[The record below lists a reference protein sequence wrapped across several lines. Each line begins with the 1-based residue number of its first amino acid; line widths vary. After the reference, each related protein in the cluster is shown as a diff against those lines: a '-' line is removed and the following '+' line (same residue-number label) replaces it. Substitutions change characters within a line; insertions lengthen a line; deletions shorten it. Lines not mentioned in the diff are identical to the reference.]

1 MLKRIYLFSMLAC
14 LALGAMAA
22 TETRSVTFDFSSPEA
37 LTQLGLP
44 TPTSSNPTYLENN
57 ITVGDIT
64 FIPGSSSPRST
75 FYQNQYTFY
84 TTSGNTFSFQAASGA
99 TIKRVDFYG
108 FYTKQR
114 FTASP
119 AGFDSENSYWSG
131 SASQVTFTG
140 TGGNTLYSM
149 TVTYEMEVPDYDP
162 CDVNHDGSVT
172 ASDITALYNYLLSG
186 DETYL
191 ASSDVNGDGDIT
203 SADIT
208 MIYNYLLTG
217 DEPPAPTVPAPTFS
231 HPSGTV
237 FEGDHDIIITGPQGS
252 KIYFTI
258 DGSNPSTTNYW
269 DNGLSP
275 FTLSLGVGTITIKA
289 IAVLNGKSSAVA
301 TATYTVEQV
310 VDNNINANWKETS
323 YNIPQS
329 GATPTSS
336 SATYNQA
343 WRIEYPHITPN
354 SNYIVVVKATS
365 EYGVSLS
372 LELDKSQRANHWTC
386 FTMHAGTPNNNVG
399 RTPSFSVDDDV
410 PTAYQVNTNEYTS
423 GKYTTS
429 VTNLDGNNM
438 TMFARGHI
446 CASEDRQSSS
456 EQNSHTFVTS
466 NIHPQ
471 YQAHNAGLWQRME
484 GKVQNWGYS
493 NSFRDT
499 LYVCKGA
506 TIGNVTL
513 NGSTTSGLIPKSE
526 VQSLYGVNITGTL
539 PIPRY
544 WYMAVLRLKNGQYEA
559 MAYWTEQINSSCSST
574 TLQSCMITIDELEQ
588 RTGIDFFCNLPDDIE
603 EVVEASLNTS
613 IWQ

>member
-1 MLKRIYLFSMLAC
+1 MLSC
-14 LALGAMAA
+14 LALMAMAA
-22 TETRSVTFDFSSPEA
+22 TETKSVTFEFNSAAAIEAWGLTVPTTGAPTA
-37 LTQLGLP
+37 LTTLVKDDIRLVPGNSAP
-44 TPTSSNPTYLENN
+44 TLTYYQGGYTLYSRNGQSFKFAADNGGTITRIDFNGMYSS
-57 ITVGDIT
+57 
-64 FIPGSSSPRST
+64 
-75 FYQNQYTFY
+75 
-84 TTSGNTFSFQAASGA
+84 
-99 TIKRVDFYG
+99 
-108 FYTKQR
+108 QR

-119 AGFDSENSYWSG
+119 TGFDANNTYWSG
-131 SASQVTFTG
+131 SASEVTFTG

-149 TVTYEMEVPDYDP
+149 TVTYEIEVQDQDFDP

-172 ASDITALYNYLLSG
+172 ASDITALYNYLLNG

-191 ASSDVNGDGDIT
+191 SSSDVNGDGNIT

-208 MIYNYLLTG
+208 MIYNYLLNG
-217 DEPPAPTVPAPTFS
+217 EEPEPTVAAPTFS

-237 FEGDHDIIITGPQGS
+237 FTTPTVVTITGPAGS
-252 KIYFTI
+252 RVYFTT
-258 DGSNPSTTNYW
+258 DGTTPSTTNYE
-269 DNGLSP
+269 DNAYDSVEV
-275 FTLSLGVGTITIKA
+275 TVGFSMTVKA
-289 IAVLNGKSSAVA
+289 IAVVNGESSNVA
-301 TATYTVEQV
+301 TAIYTLEV
-310 VDNNINANWKETS
+310 VIDNNLNANWKETA
-323 YNIPQS
+323 YNIPES
-329 GATPTSS
+329 GSKPTSS
-336 SATYNQA
+336 SATYSQA
-343 WRIEYPHITPN
+343 WRIEYPHISTS
-354 SNYIVVVKATS
+354 SNHMVVVKATNDL
-365 EYGVSLS
+365 GISLS

-386 FTMHAGTPNNNVG
+386 YTMHSGVPNNNVG
-399 RTPSFSVDDDV
+399 RVTNTFSPDENVPS
-410 PTAYQVNTNEYTS
+410 AYQVAHNEYTT

-429 VTNLDGNNM
+429 CVNLDGNNM
-438 TMFARGHI
+438 TLFARGHI
-446 CASEDRQSSS
+446 CASEDRQTT
-456 EQNSHTFVTS
+456 EDQNYHTFITS

-484 GKVQNWGYS
+484 TKVQNWGYS

-513 NGSTTSGLIPKSE
+513 NGTTTSGLIPKSE

-559 MAYWTEQINSSCSST
+559 MAYWTEQINSACNSI

-603 EVVEASLNTS
+603 EEVESTLNTS

>member
-1 MLKRIYLFSMLAC
+1 MVKRIYLLSMLSC
-14 LALGAMAA
+14 LALIAMAA
-22 TETRSVTFDFSSPEA
+22 TETKSVTFEFNSAEAIEAWGLPVPTTGNPTA
-37 LTQLGLP
+37 LTTLTKDDIRLVPGNSAP
-44 TPTSSNPTYLENN
+44 TLTY
-57 ITVGDIT
+57 
-64 FIPGSSSPRST
+64 
-75 FYQNQYTFY
+75 YQGGYTFY
-84 TTSGNTFSFQAASGA
+84 SKNGQSFKFAADNGA
-99 TIKRVDFYG
+99 IITRIDFNGMYES
-108 FYTKQR
+108 QR
-114 FTASP
+114 FTANP
-119 AGFDSENSYWSG
+119 AGFDDNNSYWSG
-131 SASQVTFTG
+131 SASEVTFTG
-140 TGGNTLYSM
+140 TAGNTLYSM
-149 TVTYEMEVPDYDP
+149 TVTYEVEEQDYNP
-162 CDVNHDGSVT
+162 CDVNRDGSVT
-172 ASDITALYNYLLSG
+172 SADVTALYNYLLNG
-186 DETYL
+186 DETYFNT
-191 ASSDVNGDGDIT
+191 SDVDGDGYIT

-208 MIYNYLLTG
+208 AIYNFMLNG
-217 DEPPAPTVPAPTFS
+217 GEPPTPTVPAPTFS

-237 FEGDHDIIITGPQGS
+237 FQGDHDIIITGPQGS

-258 DGSNPSTTNYW
+258 DGTDPSTTNYW

-275 FTLSLGVGTITIKA
+275 FTLSLGLGTITIKA
-289 IAVLNGKSSAVA
+289 IAVLEGNSSAVA
-301 TATYTVEQV
+301 TATYTVEQI
-310 VDNNINANWKETS
+310 VDNNANANWKETS
-323 YNIPQS
+323 YNIPES
-329 GATPTSS
+329 GPTPTSS
-336 SATYNQA
+336 SATYSQA
-343 WRIEYPHITPN
+343 WRIEYPHITPS
-354 SNYIVVVKATS
+354 SNYMVVVKATS

-410 PTAYQVNTNEYTS
+410 PAAYQVNTNEYTR
-423 GKYTTS
+423 GNYTTS
-429 VTNLDGNNM
+429 VVNLDGNNM

-484 GKVQNWGYS
+484 GKVQNWGYN

-544 WYMAVLRLKNGQYEA
+544 WYMAVLRLKDGQYQA
-559 MAYWTEQINSSCSST
+559 MAYWTEQINSNCNSI

-603 EVVEASLNTS
+603 EAVESTLNTS

>member
-1 MLKRIYLFSMLAC
+1 MVKRIYLLSMFSC
-14 LALGAMAA
+14 LALMAMAA
-22 TETRSVTFDFSSPEA
+22 TETKSVTFEFNSAAAIQAWGLTVPTTGNPTA
-37 LTQLGLP
+37 LTTL
-44 TPTSSNPTYLENN
+44 
-57 ITVGDIT
+57 VKDDIRLV
-64 FIPGSSSPRST
+64 PGSSAPT
-75 FYQNQYTFY
+75 LTYYQGGYTFY
-84 TTSGNTFSFQAASGA
+84 SKSGQSFKFAGDNGA
-99 TIKRVDFYG
+99 LITRIDFNGMYA
-108 FYTKQR
+108 TQR
-114 FTASP
+114 FTANP
-119 AGFDSENSYWSG
+119 AGFDANNAYWSG
-131 SASQVTFTG
+131 SASEVTFTG

-149 TVTYEMEVPDYDP
+149 TVTYEIEEQNQDYDP
-162 CDVNHDGSVT
+162 CDVNHDGAVT
-172 ASDITALYNYLLSG
+172 SSDITALYNYLLNG
-186 DETYL
+186 DMTYYDT
-191 ASSDVNGDGDIT
+191 SDVNGDGNIT

-208 MIYNYLLTG
+208 MVYNYLLNG
-217 DEPPAPTVPAPTFS
+217 EEPSTVPVPTFS

-237 FEGDHDIIITGPQGS
+237 FTTPTVVTITGPAGS
-252 KIYFTI
+252 RVYFTTN
-258 DGSNPSTTNYW
+258 GTTPSTTNYE
-269 DNGLSP
+269 NNAYGSVEV
-275 FTLSLGVGTITIKA
+275 TVGFSMTVKA
-289 IAVLNGKSSAVA
+289 IAVVNGESSKVV
-301 TATYTVEQV
+301 TAIYTLEEVI
-310 VDNNINANWKETS
+310 DNNANANWKETS
-323 YNIPQS
+323 YNIPES

-336 SATYNQA
+336 SATYSQA
-343 WRIEYPHITPN
+343 WRIEYPHISTSNN
-354 SNYIVVVKATS
+354 SMVVVKATS
-365 EYGVSLS
+365 EYGISLS
-372 LELDKSQRANHWTC
+372 LELDKSQRANRWTC
-386 FTMHAGTPNNNVG
+386 FTMHAGTPNNDVG

-410 PTAYQVNTNEYTS
+410 PTAYQVITSEYTS

-429 VTNLDGNNM
+429 VVNLDGNNM

-513 NGSTTSGLIPKSE
+513 NGTTTSGLIPKSE

-603 EVVEASLNTS
+603 DEVEATLNTS

>member
-1 MLKRIYLFSMLAC
+1 MAKRFYLLSMMVC
-14 LALGAMAA
+14 LALGAMAT
-22 TETRSVTFDFSSPEA
+22 TETKSVTFEFNSAAAIQAWGLTVPTTGNPTA
-37 LTQLGLP
+37 LTTL
-44 TPTSSNPTYLENN
+44 
-57 ITVGDIT
+57 VKDDIRLV
-64 FIPGSSSPRST
+64 PGSSAPT
-75 FYQNQYTFY
+75 LTYYQGGYTFY
-84 TTSGNTFSFQAASGA
+84 SKSGQSFKFAGDNGALITRIDFNGMYAS
-99 TIKRVDFYG
+99 
-108 FYTKQR
+108 QR

-119 AGFDSENSYWSG
+119 AGFDANNTYWSG
-131 SASQVTFTG
+131 SASEVTFTG

-149 TVTYEMEVPDYDP
+149 TVTYEIEEQNQDYDP
-162 CDVNHDGSVT
+162 CDVNHDGAVT
-172 ASDITALYNYLLSG
+172 SSDITALYNYLLNG
-186 DETYL
+186 DMTYYDT
-191 ASSDVNGDGDIT
+191 SDVNGDGNIT

-208 MIYNYLLTG
+208 MVYNYLLNG
-217 DEPPAPTVPAPTFS
+217 EEPSTVPVPTFS

-237 FEGDHDIIITGPQGS
+237 FTTPTVVTITGPAGS
-252 KIYFTI
+252 RVYFTTN
-258 DGSNPSTTNYW
+258 GTTPSTTNYE
-269 DNGLSP
+269 NNAYGSV
-275 FTLSLGVGTITIKA
+275 GVTVGFSMTVKA
-289 IAVLNGKSSAVA
+289 IAVVNGESSKVV
-301 TATYTVEQV
+301 TAIYTLEEVI
-310 VDNNINANWKETS
+310 DNNANANWKETS
-323 YNIPQS
+323 YNIPES

-336 SATYNQA
+336 SATYSQA
-343 WRIEYPHITPN
+343 WRIEYPHISTSNN
-354 SNYIVVVKATS
+354 SMVVVKATS
-365 EYGVSLS
+365 EYGISLS
-372 LELDKSQRANHWTC
+372 LELDKSQRANRWTC
-386 FTMHAGTPNNNVG
+386 FTMHAGTPNNDVG

-410 PTAYQVNTNEYTS
+410 PTAYQVNTSEYTS

-429 VTNLDGNNM
+429 VLNLDGNNM

-513 NGSTTSGLIPKSE
+513 NGTTTSGLIPKSE

-603 EVVEASLNTS
+603 DEVEATLNTS